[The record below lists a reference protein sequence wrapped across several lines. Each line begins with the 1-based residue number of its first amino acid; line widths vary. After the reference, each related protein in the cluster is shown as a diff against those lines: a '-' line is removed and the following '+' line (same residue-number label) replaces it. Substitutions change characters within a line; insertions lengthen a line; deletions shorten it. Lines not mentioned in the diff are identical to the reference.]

1 MQQIKKALYL
11 LTPVERKKVI
21 LILFMVLIMAL
32 LEMVGV
38 ASVMPFISV
47 LVNPELVDSNSF
59 LQELFQIT
67 SIFGV
72 ETKQQFFVI

>member
-1 MQQIKKALYL
+1 
-11 LTPVERKKVI
+11 
-21 LILFMVLIMAL
+21 MVLIMAL

-72 ETKQQFFVI
+72 ETKQQFLFFWEYFVFSY